1 MRAKGRQDVLL
12 IIDNPDA
19 ILRFFW
25 RLSPLMA
32 STLESSHPY
41 LRSMQESDLPQV
53 ADIEKAT
60 FPSPWPLSSFR
71 QCLDCGYRCCVLAQ
85 GSLVRAYAI
94 MAVEADTAH
103 ILNLCVMPEFRQQ
116 GEGRQMLNHL
126 LQLARAAHVTDIFL
140 EVRVSN
146 HPAIHLY
153 QSADFVKIGIRKGY
167 YPSEKGR
174 EDALILVKRL
184 PAEQLEFQN

>member
-1 MRAKGRQDVLL
+1 M
-12 IIDNPDA
+12 
-19 ILRFFW
+19 
-25 RLSPLMA
+25 LMV
-32 STLESSHPY
+32 STLESSHSY

-53 ADIEKAT
+53 AEIERET

-71 QCLDCGYRCCVLAQ
+71 QCLDFGYCCRVLAQ
-85 GSLVRAYAI
+85 GSLVQAYAI
-94 MAVEADTAH
+94 MAVEVDAAH
-103 ILNLCVMPEFRQQ
+103 ILNLCVRSEFRQQ

-126 LQLARAAHVTDIFL
+126 LKLARAAQVKDIFL

-146 HPAIHLY
+146 HPAVHLY
-153 QSADFVKIGIRKGY
+153 QSADFVKIGTRKDY

-184 PAEQLEFQN
+184 SAEKLEFRD

>member
-1 MRAKGRQDVLL
+1 MV
-12 IIDNPDA
+12 
-19 ILRFFW
+19 
-25 RLSPLMA
+25 

-41 LRSMQESDLPQV
+41 LRPMQESDLPQV
-53 ADIEKAT
+53 AEIEKAT

-71 QCLDCGYRCCVLAQ
+71 QCLEFGYCCRVLAQ
-85 GSLVRAYAI
+85 GSLVQAYSI
-94 MAVEADTAH
+94 MAVEVDNAH

-116 GEGRQMLNHL
+116 GEGRRMLDHL
-126 LQLARAAHVTDIFL
+126 LELARAAHVKDIFL

-146 HPAIHLY
+146 HPAVHLY
-153 QSADFVKIGIRKGY
+153 QSADFVQIGIREDY

-184 PAEQLEFQN
+184 SPEKWELQG

>member
-1 MRAKGRQDVLL
+1 MLQYVPLFSLL
-12 IIDNPDA
+12 
-19 ILRFFW
+19 
-25 RLSPLMA
+25 MV

-53 ADIEKAT
+53 AEIERAT

-71 QCLDCGYRCCVLAQ
+71 QCLDFGYCCLVLAQ
-85 GSLVRAYAI
+85 GSLVQAYAI
-94 MAVEADTAH
+94 MAVEVDNAH
-103 ILNLCVMPEFRQQ
+103 ILNLCVRPEFRQQ
-116 GEGRQMLNHL
+116 GEGRWMLNHL
-126 LQLARAAHVTDIFL
+126 LKLARAAHIEAIFL

-174 EDALILVKRL
+174 EDALILVRRL
-184 PAEQLEFQN
+184 SEKLEFQD